1 MPGEHGGLIL
11 VGATVPVAAALAP
24 QPALAA
30 AASLVY
36 VLAYLLRGPVER
48 AARGFRP
55 RRWDRAV
62 GVSYVA
68 LAAAALATVAA
79 QRPHAALL
87 VGVTAALIPVT
98 GAILSRQRAH
108 RALAAEML
116 GLGAC
121 AGAAG
126 MGVLAGGAGVAVAL
140 PVALAMGSYG
150 LAVAPLVRPEVRARR
165 GEVSGPGLALLAAG
179 LLLLGA
185 GATALAAAPLCAAA
199 FCPRTV
205 RALVVAWRGPARHRI
220 GVVALRETG
229 ELALF
234 GLLLFVTLSA

>member
-1 MPGEHGGLIL
+1 M
-11 VGATVPVAAALAP
+11 
-24 QPALAA
+24 AA
-30 AASLVY
+30 AAALVY

-55 RRWDRAV
+55 RRWDRTSIVLYLAV
-62 GVSYVA
+62 AS
-68 LAAAALATVAA
+68 AALALVSA
-79 QRPHAALL
+79 QRPREALL

-98 GAILSRQRAH
+98 GVILTRRRVH
-108 RALAAEML
+108 RALVAEMV

-126 MGVLAGGAGVAVAL
+126 LGVLAGGAGVAVAL
-140 PVALAMGSYG
+140 PVALAMGGYG
-150 LAVAPLVRPEVRARR
+150 LAVAPLVRPEVRLRR
-165 GEVSGPGLALLAAG
+165 AEPSGSGLPLLGAAV
-179 LLLLGA
+179 LLCGA
-185 GATALAAAPLCAAA
+185 GATALAAVPLCAAA
-199 FCPRTV
+199 FAPRTA

-234 GLLLFVTLSA
+234 GLLLWITLSA